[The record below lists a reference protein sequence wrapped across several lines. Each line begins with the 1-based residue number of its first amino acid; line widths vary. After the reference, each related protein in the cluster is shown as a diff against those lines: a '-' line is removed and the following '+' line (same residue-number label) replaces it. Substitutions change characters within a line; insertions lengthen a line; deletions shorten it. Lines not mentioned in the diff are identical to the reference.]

1 MYERDA
7 VKRICEVYSQAT
19 TVKSG
24 KHFTTV
30 NELTDQLPAVRPDT
44 LMAAVELLARLGPYR
59 GTKILSEEDKGA
71 VLAGL
76 FSVRVGIPLAM
87 ARRYTYGEMLISS
100 GAVVVP
106 LEMEYMDGHLM
117 VNGLEAG
124 DRVLLID
131 DTLSTGGTMVSLIR
145 AIHAMGAKVVDIR
158 VVVEKLGFGGRERLA
173 NELDLNVR
181 AAIGILV
188 DTEGKITIGEVMGLP
203 VDEYWRQ

>member
-1 MYERDA
+1 MLEKQA
-7 VKRICEVYSQAT
+7 VRQICEVYSSAT

-30 NELTDQLPAVRPDT
+30 NELTDQLPAVRPST
-44 LMAAVELLARLGPYR
+44 LLAAVELLKRLGPYR
-59 GTKILSEEDKGA
+59 GNKVLSEEDKGA

-76 FSVRVGIPLAM
+76 FSTEANLPLAM

-117 VNGLEAG
+117 VNGLEDG

-173 NELDLNVR
+173 DTLGLDVR

-188 DTEGKITIGEVMGLP
+188 DADGKITIGEIGGKS
-203 VDEYWRQ
+203 VDEYWQR